1 MRKLILALIAVFAVA
16 GCQRDNPVASRE
28 TSWLTKLEGTG
39 VGGVITLGPM
49 CPGPVSAK
57 NPCPDSPYAAPIRI
71 ENLDGSVAAEAT
83 SDADGR
89 YMVALDPG
97 KYRVVPM
104 PAVDSG
110 SPGDLRSE
118 HFPAPPAP
126 VVVEVPATGW
136 AEANLSYDTG
146 IR

>member
-1 MRKLILALIAVFAVA
+1 MRKLIIALVAVFAVA

-28 TSWLTKLEGTG
+28 TSWLTNLEGTG
-39 VGGVITLGPM
+39 IGGEITLGPM
-49 CPGPVSAK
+49 CPGPVSAR

-104 PAVDSG
+104 PAVDLDSG
-110 SPGDLRSE
+110 SGVGSSP
-118 HFPAPPAP
+118 FPHPPAP
-126 VVVEVPATGW
+126 VDVTVPPTGW